1 MLRSLWSGVS
11 GMQAHQIALDVES
24 NNISNVNT
32 VGFKYS
38 RASFVDMLSQIKQI
52 ATSPYK
58 NGLGGQNDYSI
69 GLGVGVE
76 ATTKVFSQGN
86 TQNTDIKTDLAIEGD
101 GFFIVSPDRGIT
113 HNYTRNGE
121 FLFDA
126 NGNLV
131 NTGGY
136 VVQGWIRGELENVEY
151 MTEDDFFKVDHTGP
165 VRSIQI
171 DPAMVMPA
179 KSTSQISLRA
189 NLNSG
194 RHADQMIP
202 LSALDSSIASEVNPE
217 IPIYDSANKLRQISY
232 DMGAVFNAD
241 GDALSLREN
250 QGIWVSYQT
259 AQMRQAVQVVQG
271 GGEGGN
277 NSTIGVNGEDISF
290 TNDSAVTG
298 ISTLVA
304 AQNAINALKDKT
316 GVEAHIDNGMLRLE
330 NQNNRDGDA
339 KTKNILITKGGTG
352 AFVNFK
358 EGDSVVTAFAYQY
371 TNAHDADSASG
382 RFRTSEDLRALMQ
395 QDANVVKNPQVTYA
409 DSTAS
414 VFVRINDYG
423 MFEIENTDDGDNN
436 KVNLALEVS
445 SFYNENVTNNVL
457 LKDVM
462 RGIATNALVE
472 GGDISSS
479 GTFGIATHATS
490 VDVVDSLGSKHTVR
504 FEFYKISGNEWS
516 FRAILPEPAQFLGG
530 SATRPNIFEGGRA
543 VFNSDGSIAG
553 MNPPVLQFDPRN
565 GSTSP
570 QRLELAFGANGT
582 YGGLTSV
589 DRISETYTISQNG
602 YIAGDLVDIRFDAN
616 GTLIGAFSNGKSLA
630 LAQVAL
636 ANFANNAGLQAEG
649 GNIFS
654 QSGNSGEPIVGA
666 PNTGRRG
673 GVSGSKL
680 EMSNV
685 DLSRALTQLIVVQRG
700 FQANSKAV
708 TTSDQILN
716 TLLGLK
722 Q

>member
-1 MLRSLWSGVS
+1 MLKSLWSGVS

-32 VGFKYS
+32 IGFKYS
-38 RASFVDMLSQIKQI
+38 RASFVDMLSQIKHI

-131 NTGGY
+131 NAGGY
-136 VVQGWIRGELENVEY
+136 IVQGWARGELENVEY
-151 MTEDDFFKVDHTGP
+151 MSEDDFFKVDNTGP
-165 VRSIQI
+165 IQNIRI

-179 KSTSQISLRA
+179 KATTSITVRA
-189 NLNSG
+189 NLNAG
-194 RHADQMIP
+194 KKADQMIA
-202 LSALDSSIASEVNPE
+202 LSSLDSSTKTEVNPQVRL
-217 IPIYDSANKLRQISY
+217 YDSANKIQQEAY
-232 DMGAVFNAD
+232 DFGVLFNAD
-241 GDALSLREN
+241 GDALALKEN
-250 QGIWVSYQT
+250 QGIWISYQV
-259 AQMRQAVQVVQG
+259 AQMRQTVTPSAQ
-271 GGEGGN
+271 
-277 NSTIGVNGEDISF
+277 NSTIGINGESVSF

-298 ISTLVA
+298 ISSLVA
-304 AQNAINALKDKT
+304 AQNAINAVSDKT
-316 GVEAHIDNGMLRLE
+316 GVSAYVDNGMLRLE
-330 NQNNRDGDA
+330 NQNNKNGDSSN
-339 KTKNILITKGGTG
+339 KNIFITEGGTG
-352 AFVNFK
+352 VLSNFK
-358 EGDSVVTAFAYQY
+358 EGDSVVTAFSYRY
-371 TNAHDADSASG
+371 TKAEDADSTTG
-382 RFRTSEDLRALMQ
+382 QFRTTEDLRALIQ
-395 QDANVVKNPQVTYA
+395 QDANMIKNPQIQYA

-414 VFVRINDYG
+414 VKVSVNKYG
-423 MFEIENTDDGDNN
+423 MFEMQNLDDGDNLQN
-436 KVNLALEVS
+436 NLNVSIS
-445 SFYNENVTNNVL
+445 SFYSNNITDNVL
-457 LKDVM
+457 FTEAMSGLS
-462 RGIATNALVE
+462 TTSLVE
-472 GGDISSS
+472 GGNATST
-479 GTFGIATHATS
+479 GVFGVATHATS
-490 VDVVDSLGSKHTVR
+490 TDVIDSLGSKHTIR
-504 FEFYKISGNEWS
+504 FEFFKIGDSEWS

-530 SATRPNIFEGGRA
+530 SPIRPNIFEGGRA
-543 VFNSDGSIAG
+543 SFNSDGSLAG
-553 MNPPVLQFDPRN
+553 MNPPVLQFDPKN

-570 QRLELAFGANGT
+570 QRLELAFGDNGT
-582 YGGLTSV
+582 FGGLTSV
-589 DRISETYTISQNG
+589 DRISETYNITGNG
-602 YIAGDLVDIRFDAN
+602 YQAGDLEDIRFDSN
-616 GTLIGAFSNGKSLA
+616 GTLLGAFSNGKALA

-636 ANFANNAGLQAEG
+636 ANFSNNAGLQAEG
-649 GNIFS
+649 GNIYS
-654 QSGNSGEPIVGA
+654 QSGNSGNPIVGA

-673 GVSGSKL
+673 GISGSKL

>member
-52 ATSPYK
+52 AASPYK

-86 TQNTDIKTDLAIEGD
+86 TQNTDVKTDLAIEGE

-113 HNYTRNGE
+113 YNYTRNGE

-136 VVQGWIRGELENVEY
+136 VVQGWTRGELQNVEY

-165 VRSIQI
+165 IKSIQI

-179 KSTSQISLRA
+179 KSSSSISLRA
-189 NLNSG
+189 NLNAG
-194 RHADQMIP
+194 RKADQMIS
-202 LSALDSSIASEVNPE
+202 LSSLDSSTRTEADPQIRL
-217 IPIYDSANKLRQISY
+217 YDSANKLKQVSY
-232 DMGAVFNAD
+232 DVGALFNAD
-241 GDALSLREN
+241 GDALALKEN
-250 QGIWVSYQT
+250 QGIWISYQV
-259 AQMRQAVQVVQG
+259 AQMRQSINPTA
-271 GGEGGN
+271 E
-277 NSTIGVNGEDISF
+277 NSTIGINGETISF
-290 TNDSAVTG
+290 TNDSAVSG
-298 ISTLVA
+298 ISSLVA
-304 AQNAINALKDKT
+304 AQNAINAQSSKT
-316 GVEAHIDNGMLRLE
+316 GVEAFVDNGLLRLE
-330 NQNNRDGDA
+330 NQNNKDGDG
-339 KTKNILITKGGTG
+339 TNKNILITQDGSG
-352 AFVNFK
+352 AFSNFA
-358 EGDSVVTAFAYQY
+358 EGDSVVTAFSYQY
-371 TNAHDADSASG
+371 TKAENADSTSG
-382 RFRTSEDLRALMQ
+382 QFRTTEDLRALMQ
-395 QDANVVKNPQVTYA
+395 QDANMIKNPQIPYA

-414 VFVRINDYG
+414 VFVRVNDFG
-423 MFEIENTDDGDNN
+423 MFEIQNTDDGDDIQNN
-436 KVNLALEVS
+436 LNINIS
-445 SFYNENVTNNVL
+445 SFYSDNITNNVIFKEAMAGL
-457 LKDVM
+457 
-462 RGIATNALVE
+462 ATTSLVE
-472 GGDISSS
+472 GGNTTST
-479 GTFGIATHATS
+479 GVFGVATHATS
-490 VDVVDSLGSKHTVR
+490 VDIVDSLGSKHTVR
-504 FEFYKISGNEWS
+504 FEFFKTGDSEWS
-516 FRAILPEPAQFLGG
+516 FRALLPEPAQFLDG
-530 SATRPNIFEGGRA
+530 SPTRPNIFEGGR
-543 VFNSDGSIAG
+543 VSFNSDGSLAG
-553 MNPPVLQFDPRN
+553 MNPPVLQFDPKN
-565 GSTSP
+565 GSTAP
-570 QRLELAFGANGT
+570 QRLELAFGDNGT
-582 YGGLTSV
+582 FGGLTSV

-602 YIAGDLVDIRFDAN
+602 YQAGDLVDIRFDAN
-616 GTLIGAFSNGKSLA
+616 GTLLGAFSNGKSLA

-654 QSGNSGEPIVGA
+654 QSGNSGEPIIGA

>member
-52 ATSPYK
+52 AASPYK

-69 GLGVGVE
+69 GLGVGIE

-136 VVQGWIRGELENVEY
+136 VVQGWTRGELANVEY
-151 MTEDDFFKVDHTGP
+151 MTEDEFFKVDHTGP
-165 VRSIQI
+165 IRNIQI

-179 KSTSQISLRA
+179 KSTSSISLRA
-189 NLNSG
+189 NLNAG
-194 RHADQMIP
+194 RRADQMIA
-202 LSALDSSIASEVNPE
+202 LSSLDSSTRTIVDPDV
-217 IPIYDSANKLRQISY
+217 PLYDSANKLRQISY
-232 DMGAVFNAD
+232 DMGAIFNAD
-241 GDALSLREN
+241 GDAFALKEN
-250 QGIWVSYQT
+250 QGIWISYQT
-259 AQMRQAVQVVQG
+259 AQMRQAI
-271 GGEGGN
+271 N
-277 NSTIGVNGEDISF
+277 PTTDTSSIGINGEDISF
-290 TNDSAVTG
+290 ANDSAVTG
-298 ISTLVA
+298 ISSLLA
-304 AQNAINALKDKT
+304 AQNAINAVSAKT
-316 GVEAHIDNGMLRLE
+316 GVEAYVDNGMLRLE
-330 NQNNRDGDA
+330 NRNERDGDE
-339 KTKNILITKGGTG
+339 KNKNITITNGGTG
-352 AFVNFK
+352 VLSNFN
-358 EGDSVVTAFAYQY
+358 EGDSVITAFSYRY
-371 TNAHDADSASG
+371 TNAEDADSTSG
-382 RFRTSEDLRALMQ
+382 QFRTTEDLRALMQ
-395 QDANVVKNPQVTYA
+395 QDANMIKDPQTQYA

-414 VFVRINDYG
+414 VFVRVNDYG
-423 MFEIENTDDGDNN
+423 MFELQNSDDGND
-436 KVNLALEVS
+436 VQTDLTVAIS
-445 SFYNENVTNNVL
+445 SFFNDNVTNNVVFTDAMKGL
-457 LKDVM
+457 
-462 RGIATNALVE
+462 ATTSLIE
-472 GGDISSS
+472 GGNITST
-479 GTFGIATHATS
+479 GVFGVATHATS
-490 VDVVDSLGSKHTVR
+490 VDVFDSLGSKHTVR
-504 FEFYKISGNEWS
+504 FEFFKIGDSEWS

-530 SATRPNIFEGGRA
+530 SPARPNIIEGGRA
-543 VFNSDGSIAG
+543 AFNSDGSLAG
-553 MNPPVLQFDPRN
+553 MNPPVLQFDPKN
-565 GSTSP
+565 GSSAP
-570 QRLELAFGANGT
+570 QRLELSFGDNGT
-582 YGGLTSV
+582 FGGLTSV

-602 YIAGDLVDIRFDAN
+602 YQAGDLVDIRFDAN
-616 GTLIGAFSNGKSLA
+616 GTLLGAFSNGKSLA

-649 GNIFS
+649 GNIYS
-654 QSGNSGEPIVGA
+654 QSGNSGDPIVGA

>member
-1 MLRSLWSGVS
+1 MQMLRSLWSGVS
-11 GMQAHQIALDVES
+11 GMQAHQVALDVES

-52 ATSPYK
+52 AASPYK

-69 GLGVGVE
+69 GLGVGID

-165 VRSIQI
+165 IRNIQI

-179 KSTSQISLRA
+179 KATSSISLRA
-189 NLNSG
+189 NLNAG
-194 RHADQMIP
+194 RRADQMIP
-202 LSALDSSIASEVNPE
+202 LSALDSSLKTEVNPE
-217 IPIYDSANKLRQISY
+217 IPIYDSSNSLKQMSY
-232 DMGAVFNAD
+232 DMAALFNAD
-241 GDALSLREN
+241 GDSLALNEN
-250 QGIWVSYQT
+250 QGIWVSYQV
-259 AQMRQAVQVVQG
+259 AQMRQAVIPTAQT
-271 GGEGGN
+271 
-277 NSTIGVNGEDISF
+277 STIGINGENISF
-290 TNDSAVTG
+290 TNDSNVSG
-298 ISTLVA
+298 VSTLIA
-304 AQNAINALKDKT
+304 AQNAINAVKDKT
-316 GVEAHIDNGMLRLE
+316 GVEAYVDNGQLRLE
-330 NQNNRDGDA
+330 NENTKDGDA

-352 AFVNFK
+352 ALDNFK
-358 EGDSVVTAFAYQY
+358 EGDSVITAFSYQY
-371 TNAHDADSASG
+371 TRAEDADSTTG
-382 RFRTSEDLRALMQ
+382 HFRTTEDLRALMQ
-395 QDANVVKNPQVTYA
+395 QDANLVKNPQIAYS

-414 VFVRINDYG
+414 VFVRVNDYG
-423 MFEIENTDDGDNN
+423 MFEIENADDGDNIKN
-436 KVNLALEVS
+436 HLNIAVS
-445 SFYNENVTNNVL
+445 SYYDDNITNNVIFKEAMKGL
-457 LKDVM
+457 S
-462 RGIATNALVE
+462 TTSLVE
-472 GGDISSS
+472 GGNVSST
-479 GTFGIATHATS
+479 GAIGVATHATS
-490 VDVVDSLGSKHTVR
+490 VDVVDSLGSKHTIR
-504 FEFYKISGNEWS
+504 FEFYKIGGSEWS
-516 FRAILPEPAQFLGG
+516 FRAILPEPAQFIGG
-530 SATRPNIFEGGRA
+530 SPTRPNVFEGGRA
-543 VFNSDGSIAG
+543 TFNSDGSLAG
-553 MNPPVLQFDPRN
+553 MNPPVLQFDPKN

-570 QRLELAFGANGT
+570 QRLDLTFGDNGT
-582 YGGLTSV
+582 FGGLTSV
-589 DRISETYTISQNG
+589 DRISETYNITQNG

-616 GTLIGAFSNGKSLA
+616 GTLLGAFSNGKSLA

-649 GNIFS
+649 GNIYS
-654 QSGNSGEPIVGA
+654 QSGNSGEPVVGA

-685 DLSRALTQLIVVQRG
+685 DLSRALTQLIIVQRG

>member
-24 NNISNVNT
+24 NNIANVNT

-38 RASFVDMLSQIKQI
+38 RASFVDMLSQIKRI
-52 ATSPYK
+52 ASSPYK
-58 NGLGGQNDYSI
+58 NGLGGQNDFSI
-69 GLGVGVE
+69 GLGVGIE

-136 VVQGWIRGELENVEY
+136 IVQGWIRGELENVEY
-151 MTEDDFFKVDHTGP
+151 MTEDEFFKVDHTGP
-165 VRSIQI
+165 IRSIQI

-179 KSTSQISLRA
+179 KSTSAISLRA
-189 NLNSG
+189 NLNAG
-194 RHADQMIP
+194 RRADQMIP
-202 LSALDSSIASEVNPE
+202 LAALDSSIATEVDPE
-217 IPIYDSANKLRQISY
+217 IPIYDSKNKLMKISY
-232 DMGAVFNAD
+232 DMGALFNAD
-241 GDALSLREN
+241 GDALALKEN
-250 QGIWVSYQT
+250 QGIWISYQI
-259 AQMRQAVQVVQG
+259 AQMRQAITPTNV
-271 GGEGGN
+271 
-277 NSTIGVNGEDISF
+277 NSSVGINGIEISF
-290 TNDSAVTG
+290 ANDSAATG
-298 ISTLVA
+298 ISTLIA
-304 AQNAINALKDKT
+304 AQNAINAARDRT
-316 GVEAHIDNGMLRLE
+316 GVEAYIDNGMLRIE
-330 NQNNRDGDA
+330 NENNRDGDA
-339 KTKNILITKGGTG
+339 RTKNILITTGGTG
-352 AFVNFK
+352 AFSNFK
-358 EGDSVVTAFAYQY
+358 EGDSVITAFSYQY
-371 TNAHDADSASG
+371 TNAQDADSTSG
-382 RFRTSEDLRALMQ
+382 QFRTTEDLRALMQ
-395 QDANVVKNPQVTYA
+395 QDANLVKNPQIPYG

-414 VFVRINDYG
+414 VFVRVNRYG
-423 MFEIENTDDGDNN
+423 MFEIENADDGDDFKNN
-436 KVNLALEVS
+436 LNIAVS
-445 SFYNENVTNNVL
+445 SFYNDNVSNNVI
-457 LKDVM
+457 LKEAM
-462 RGIATNALVE
+462 KGISTTALVE
-472 GGDISSS
+472 GGNVSST
-479 GTFGIATHATS
+479 GVFGVATHATS

-504 FEFYKISGNEWS
+504 FEFYKIAGSEWS
-516 FRAILPEPAQFLGG
+516 FRAILPEPAQFIGG
-530 SATRPNIFEGGRA
+530 SPTRPNILEGGRA
-543 VFNSDGSIAG
+543 SFNSDGSLAG
-553 MNPPVLQFDPRN
+553 MNPPVLQFDPKN

-570 QRLELAFGANGT
+570 QRLELAFGDNGT
-582 YGGLTSV
+582 FGGLTSV

-616 GTLIGAFSNGKSLA
+616 GTLLGAFSNGKALA

>member
-52 ATSPYK
+52 AASPYK

-136 VVQGWIRGELENVEY
+136 IVQGWIRGELENVEY
-151 MTEDDFFKVDHTGP
+151 MTEDEFFKVDHTGP
-165 VRSIQI
+165 IRNIQI

-179 KSTSQISLRA
+179 KSTSSISLRA
-189 NLNSG
+189 NLNAG
-194 RHADQMIP
+194 RKADQMVSI
-202 LSALDSSIASEVNPE
+202 SALDSSTKTEVNPE
-217 IPIYDSANKLRQISY
+217 IPLYDSTNDLRQIPY
-232 DMGAVFNAD
+232 DMGVLFNAD
-241 GDALSLREN
+241 GDALALKEN
-250 QGIWVSYQT
+250 QGIWISYQI
-259 AQMRQAVQVVQG
+259 AQMRQAVVPTADT
-271 GGEGGN
+271 
-277 NSTIGVNGEDISF
+277 STIGINGVDISF
-290 TNDSAVTG
+290 VNDSNVTG
-298 ISTLVA
+298 ISSLIA
-304 AQNAINALKDKT
+304 AQNAINAQSEIT
-316 GVEAHIDNGMLRLE
+316 GVNAYVDNGMLRIE
-330 NQNNRDGDA
+330 NQNNRDGDG
-339 KTKNILITKGGTG
+339 KNKNILITKGGTG
-352 AFVNFK
+352 ALKNFK
-358 EGDSVVTAFAYQY
+358 EGDSVITAFSYQY
-371 TNAHDADSASG
+371 TKAEDADSTSG
-382 RFRTSEDLRALMQ
+382 QFRTTEDLRALIQ
-395 QDANVVKNPQVTYA
+395 QDANLVKNPQTTYA

-414 VFVRINDYG
+414 VLVRVNDYG
-423 MFEIENTDDGDNN
+423 MFELENKNDGNDVQNN
-436 KVNLALEVS
+436 MRISVS
-445 SFYNENVTNNVL
+445 SFYSENVTNNVL
-457 LKDVM
+457 FKEAMNGL
-462 RGIATNALVE
+462 ATTALVE
-472 GGDISSS
+472 GGNPTST
-479 GTFGIATHATS
+479 GVFGIATHATS
-490 VDVVDSLGSKHTVR
+490 VDVVDSLGSQHTIR
-504 FEFYKISGNEWS
+504 FEFYKTGDSEWS
-516 FRAILPEPAQFLGG
+516 FRAILPEPAQFIGG
-530 SATRPNIFEGGRA
+530 SPTRPNIFEGGRA
-543 VFNSDGSIAG
+543 AFNSDGSLSG
-553 MNPPVLQFDPRN
+553 MNPPVLQFDPKN
-565 GSTSP
+565 GSSAP
-570 QRLELAFGANGT
+570 QRLELSFGDNGT
-582 YGGLTSV
+582 FGGLTSV

-602 YIAGDLVDIRFDAN
+602 YRAGDLVDIRFDAN
-616 GTLIGAFSNGKSLA
+616 GTLLGAFSNGKSLA

-636 ANFANNAGLQAEG
+636 ANFSNNAGLQAEG

-654 QSGNSGEPIVGA
+654 QSGNSGDPIVGA

>member
-24 NNISNVNT
+24 NNIANVNT

-38 RASFVDMLSQIKQI
+38 RASFVDMLSQIKRI
-52 ATSPYK
+52 ASSPYK
-58 NGLGGQNDYSI
+58 NGLGGQNDFSI

-136 VVQGWIRGELENVEY
+136 IVQGWIRGELENVEY
-151 MTEDDFFKVDHTGP
+151 MTEDEFFKVDHTGP
-165 VRSIQI
+165 IRSIQI

-179 KSTSQISLRA
+179 KSTSSISLRA
-189 NLNSG
+189 NLNAG
-194 RHADQMIP
+194 RKADQMVP
-202 LSALDSSIASEVNPE
+202 LSALDSSIATEIDPE
-217 IPIYDSANKLRQISY
+217 IPIYDSANKLRQIAY
-232 DMGAVFNAD
+232 DMGALFNAD
-241 GDALSLREN
+241 GDALALKEN
-250 QGIWVSYQT
+250 QGLWISYQT
-259 AQMRQAVQVVQG
+259 AQMRQNVQNTN
-271 GGEGGN
+271 ET
-277 NSTIGVNGEDISF
+277 STIGINGQEISF

-298 ISTLVA
+298 ISSLIA
-304 AQNAINALKDKT
+304 AQNAINATSDKT
-316 GVEAHIDNGMLRLE
+316 GVEAYIDNGALRLE
-330 NQNNRDGDA
+330 NKNERDGDE
-339 KTKNILITKGGTG
+339 KTKNIIITSGGTG
-352 AFVNFK
+352 ALVNFK
-358 EGDSVVTAFAYQY
+358 EGDSVITAFSYQY
-371 TNAHDADSASG
+371 TNAQDADSTAG
-382 RFRTSEDLRALMQ
+382 QFRTTEDLRALMQ
-395 QDANVVKNPQVTYA
+395 QDANIVKNPQVTYG

-414 VFVRINDYG
+414 VFVSVNRYG
-423 MFEIENTDDGDNN
+423 MFEIENADDGDDIKNN
-436 KVNLALEVS
+436 LNIAVS
-445 SFYNENVTNNVL
+445 SFYNDNITNNVI

-462 RGIATNALVE
+462 RGIATTSLVE
-472 GGDISSS
+472 GGNVASS
-479 GTFGIATHATS
+479 GVFGVATHATS

-516 FRAILPEPAQFLGG
+516 FRAILPEPAQFIGG
-530 SATRPNIFEGGRA
+530 SPTRPNILEGGRA
-543 VFNSDGSIAG
+543 VFNSDGSLAG
-553 MNPPVLQFDPRN
+553 MNPPVLQFDPKN

-570 QRLELAFGANGT
+570 QRLELAFGDNGT
-582 YGGLTSV
+582 FGGLTSV

-616 GTLIGAFSNGKSLA
+616 GTLLGSFTNGKALA

-654 QSGNSGEPIVGA
+654 QSGNSGDPIIGA

>member
-52 ATSPYK
+52 AASPYK
-58 NGLGGQNDYSI
+58 NGLGGQNDFSI
-69 GLGVGVE
+69 GLGVGVN

-136 VVQGWIRGELENVEY
+136 IVQGWTRGELENVEY

-179 KSTSQISLRA
+179 KATSSINLRA
-189 NLNSG
+189 NLNAG
-194 RHADQMIP
+194 KKADQMISI
-202 LSALDSSIASEVNPE
+202 SALDSSTKTSVNPE
-217 IPIYDSANKLRQISY
+217 VALYDSANRLQQTSY
-232 DMGAVFNAD
+232 DVGVLFNAD
-241 GDALSLREN
+241 GDALALKEN
-250 QGIWVSYQT
+250 QGIWISYQI
-259 AQMRQAVQVVQG
+259 AQMRQAVVPSKETSSIG
-271 GGEGGN
+271 IN
-277 NSTIGVNGEDISF
+277 GVNINF
-290 TNDSAVTG
+290 TNDSAASG
-298 ISTLVA
+298 ISSLIA
-304 AQNAINALKDKT
+304 AQNAINAQKDTT
-316 GVEAHIDNGMLRLE
+316 GVEAYVDNGLLRLE
-330 NQNNRDGDA
+330 NKNNRDGDGSN
-339 KTKNILITKGGTG
+339 KNITITKGGSG
-352 AFVNFK
+352 ALSNFK
-358 EGDSVVTAFAYQY
+358 EGDSVITAFSYKY
-371 TNAHDADSASG
+371 TKAEDADSTSG
-382 RFRTSEDLRALMQ
+382 QFRTTEDLRALIQ
-395 QDANVVKNPQVTYA
+395 QDANIIKNPQQKYA

-414 VFVRINDYG
+414 VFVRVNDYG
-423 MFEIENTDDGDNN
+423 MFEIENTDDEND
-436 KVNLALEVS
+436 VDTNLNIAVS
-445 SFYNENVTNNVL
+445 SFYSTNITNNVL
-457 LKDVM
+457 FKEAMSGLS
-462 RGIATNALVE
+462 TSSLVE
-472 GGDISSS
+472 GGNGVST
-479 GTFGIATHATS
+479 GVLGVATHATS
-490 VDVVDSLGSKHTVR
+490 VDVVDSLGSKHTIR
-504 FEFYKISGNEWS
+504 FEFFKTGDSEWS
-516 FRAILPEPAQFLGG
+516 FRAILPEPAQFIGG
-530 SATRPNIFEGGRA
+530 SATRPNILEGGRA
-543 VFNSDGSIAG
+543 AFNSDGSLAG
-553 MNPPVLQFDPRN
+553 MNPPILQFDPKN
-565 GSTSP
+565 GSTAP
-570 QRLELAFGANGT
+570 QRLELSFGDNGT
-582 YGGLTSV
+582 FGGLTSV
-589 DRISETYTISQNG
+589 DRVSETYTIAQNG

-616 GTLIGAFSNGKSLA
+616 GTLLGAFSNGKSLA

-636 ANFANNAGLQAEG
+636 ANFANSAGLQAEG
-649 GNIFS
+649 GNIYS
-654 QSGNSGEPIVGA
+654 QSGNSGDPIVGP

>member
-86 TQNTDIKTDLAIEGD
+86 TQNTDVKTDIAIEGE

-113 HNYTRNGE
+113 RNYTRNGE

-136 VVQGWIRGELENVEY
+136 IVQGWTRGELQNVEY
-151 MTEDDFFKVDHTGP
+151 MSEDEFFKVDHTGP
-165 VRSIQI
+165 IQNIRI

-179 KSTSQISLRA
+179 KATSNISLRA
-189 NLNSG
+189 NLNAG
-194 RHADQMIP
+194 RKADQMIT
-202 LSALDSSIASEVNPE
+202 LSSLDSSTQTEVNPD
-217 IPIYDSANKLRQISY
+217 IRLYDSANKLRQISY
-232 DMGAVFNAD
+232 DMGVLFNSD
-241 GDALSLREN
+241 GDALALKEN
-250 QGIWVSYQT
+250 QGLWISYQT
-259 AQMRQAVQVVQG
+259 AQMRQALNTTA
-271 GGEGGN
+271 E
-277 NSTIGVNGEDISF
+277 NSTIGVNGEMISF

-298 ISTLVA
+298 ISTLIA
-304 AQNAINALKDKT
+304 AQNAINAASNTT
-316 GVEAHIDNGMLRLE
+316 GVEAFVDNGQLRL
-330 NQNNRDGDA
+330 QNKNERDGDA
-339 KTKNILITKGGTG
+339 KNKNIFISTGGTG
-352 AFVNFK
+352 AFGNFK
-358 EGDSVVTAFAYQY
+358 EGDSVVTAFAYRY
-371 TNAHDADSASG
+371 TNAEDADSTSG
-382 RFRTSEDLRALMQ
+382 QFRTTEDLRALMQ
-395 QDANVVKNPQVTYA
+395 QDANMIKNPQTQYA
-409 DSTAS
+409 DSNAS
-414 VFVRINDYG
+414 VFVRVNDYG
-423 MFEIENTDDGDNN
+423 MFEIQNTDDGDNLQN
-436 KVNLALEVS
+436 NLNISVS
-445 SFYNENVTNNVL
+445 SFFTDNVTNNVIFKEAFAGL
-457 LKDVM
+457 T
-462 RGIATNALVE
+462 TNALIE
-472 GGDISSS
+472 GGNATAT
-479 GTFGIATHATS
+479 GVFGVATHATS
-490 VDVVDSLGSKHTVR
+490 EDIIDSLGSKHTIR
-504 FEFYKISGNEWS
+504 FEFFKTGDNEWS
-516 FRAILPEPAQFLGG
+516 FRAILPEPAQFLDG
-530 SATRPNIFEGGRA
+530 SPTRPNIFEGGRA
-543 VFNSDGSIAG
+543 YFNSDGSLAG
-553 MNPPVLQFDPRN
+553 MNPPVLQFDPKN
-565 GSTSP
+565 GSSSP
-570 QRLELAFGANGT
+570 QRLNLAFGANGT
-582 YGGLTSV
+582 FGGLTSV

-602 YIAGDLVDIRFDAN
+602 YQAGDLVDIRFDAN
-616 GTLIGAFSNGKSLA
+616 GTLLGAFSNGKSLA

-654 QSGNSGEPIVGA
+654 QSGNSGEPIIGA

>member
-24 NNISNVNT
+24 NNIANVNT

-38 RASFVDMLSQIKQI
+38 RASFVDMLSQIKRI
-52 ATSPYK
+52 ASSPYK
-58 NGLGGQNDYSI
+58 NGLGGQNDFSI
-69 GLGVGVE
+69 GLGVGIE

-136 VVQGWIRGELENVEY
+136 IVQGWIRGELENVEY
-151 MTEDDFFKVDHTGP
+151 MTEDEFFKVDHTGP
-165 VRSIQI
+165 IRSIQI

-179 KSTSQISLRA
+179 KSTSSISLRA
-189 NLNSG
+189 NLNAG
-194 RHADQMIP
+194 RKADQMVP
-202 LSALDSSIASEVNPE
+202 LSALDSSIATEIDPE
-217 IPIYDSANKLRQISY
+217 IPIYDSANKLRQIAY
-232 DMGAVFNAD
+232 DMGALFNAD
-241 GDALSLREN
+241 GDALALKEN
-250 QGIWVSYQT
+250 QGLWISYQT
-259 AQMRQAVQVVQG
+259 AQMRQNVQNTN
-271 GGEGGN
+271 ET
-277 NSTIGVNGEDISF
+277 STIGINGQEISF

-298 ISTLVA
+298 ISSLIA
-304 AQNAINALKDKT
+304 AQNAINATSDKT
-316 GVEAHIDNGMLRLE
+316 GVEAYIDNGALRLE
-330 NQNNRDGDA
+330 NKNERDGDE
-339 KTKNILITKGGTG
+339 KTKNIIITSGGTG
-352 AFVNFK
+352 ALANFK
-358 EGDSVVTAFAYQY
+358 EGDSVITAFSYQY
-371 TNAHDADSASG
+371 TNAQDADSTAG
-382 RFRTSEDLRALMQ
+382 QFRTTEDLRALMQ
-395 QDANVVKNPQVTYA
+395 QDANIVKNPQVTYG

-414 VFVRINDYG
+414 VFVSVNRYG
-423 MFEIENTDDGDNN
+423 MFEIENADDGDDIKNN
-436 KVNLALEVS
+436 LNIAVS
-445 SFYNENVTNNVL
+445 SFYNDNITNNVI

-462 RGIATNALVE
+462 RGIATTSLVE
-472 GGDISSS
+472 GGNVASS
-479 GTFGIATHATS
+479 GVFGVATHATS

-516 FRAILPEPAQFLGG
+516 FRAILPEPAQFIGG
-530 SATRPNIFEGGRA
+530 SPTRPNILEGGRA
-543 VFNSDGSIAG
+543 VFNSDGSLAG
-553 MNPPVLQFDPRN
+553 MNPPVLQFDPKN

-570 QRLELAFGANGT
+570 QRLELAFGDNGT
-582 YGGLTSV
+582 FGGLTSV

-616 GTLIGAFSNGKSLA
+616 GTLLGSFTNGKALA

-654 QSGNSGEPIVGA
+654 QSGNSGDPIIGA

>member
-52 ATSPYK
+52 AASPYK

-136 VVQGWIRGELENVEY
+136 VVQGWTRGELENVEY

-165 VRSIQI
+165 IKNIQI

-179 KSTSQISLRA
+179 KSSSQITLRA
-189 NLNSG
+189 NLNAG
-194 RHADQMIP
+194 RKADQMVAI
-202 LSALDSSIASEVNPE
+202 SSLDSSTRTEVDPQSRL
-217 IPIYDSANKLRQISY
+217 YDSANRLRQVSY
-232 DMGAVFNAD
+232 DVGALFNAD
-241 GDALSLREN
+241 GDALSLKEN
-250 QGIWVSYQT
+250 QGIWISYQV
-259 AQMRQAVQVVQG
+259 AQMRQAITPSI
-271 GGEGGN
+271 E
-277 NSTIGVNGEDISF
+277 NSTIGINGETISV

-298 ISTLVA
+298 ISSLVA
-304 AQNAINALKDKT
+304 AQNAINAQSDKT
-316 GVEAHIDNGMLRLE
+316 GVEAFVDNGLLRLE
-330 NQNNRDGDA
+330 NQNNKDGDGVN
-339 KTKNILITKGGTG
+339 KNIFITSGGNG
-352 AFVNFK
+352 IFSNFK
-358 EGDSVVTAFAYQY
+358 EGDNVVTAFSYQY
-371 TNAHDADSASG
+371 TKAEDADSTTG
-382 RFRTSEDLRALMQ
+382 QFRTTEDLRALMQ
-395 QDANVVKNPQVTYA
+395 QDANMIKNPQIQYA

-414 VFVRINDYG
+414 VFVSVNDYG
-423 MFEIENTDDGDNN
+423 MFEIQNTDDGDDIQNN
-436 KVNLALEVS
+436 LNINIS
-445 SFYNENVTNNVL
+445 SYYSDNVTNNVI
-457 LKDVM
+457 LKDALA
-462 RGIATNALVE
+462 GLATTSLVE
-472 GGDISSS
+472 GGNSTST
-479 GTFGIATHATS
+479 GVFGVATHATS
-490 VDVVDSLGSKHTVR
+490 VDIVDSLGSTHNVR
-504 FEFYKISGNEWS
+504 FEFFKTGDSEWS
-516 FRAILPEPAQFLGG
+516 FRAILPEPAQFIGG
-530 SATRPNIFEGGRA
+530 SPTRPNIFEGGRA
-543 VFNSDGSIAG
+543 SFNSDGSLAG
-553 MNPPVLQFDPRN
+553 MNPPVLQFDPKN

-570 QRLELAFGANGT
+570 QRLELAFGDNGT
-582 YGGLTSV
+582 FGGLTSV
-589 DRISETYTISQNG
+589 DRISETYNIAQNG
-602 YIAGDLVDIRFDAN
+602 YQAGDLVDIRFDAN
-616 GTLIGAFSNGKSLA
+616 GTLLGAFSNGKSLA

-654 QSGNSGEPIVGA
+654 QSGNSGDPIIGA

>member
-1 MLRSLWSGVS
+1 MLKSLWSGVS

-52 ATSPYK
+52 AASPYK
-58 NGLGGQNDYSI
+58 NGLGGQNDFSI
-69 GLGVGVE
+69 GLGVGVN

-101 GFFIVSPDRGIT
+101 GFFIISPDRGIT

-165 VRSIQI
+165 IRNIQI

-179 KSTSQISLRA
+179 KASSSISLRA
-189 NLNSG
+189 NLNAG
-194 RHADQMIP
+194 RKVDDLIAV
-202 LSALDSSIASEVNPE
+202 SALDSSTRTEVDPE
-217 IPIYDSANKLRQISY
+217 IELYDSANRVKQVAY
-232 DMGAVFNAD
+232 DMGVLFTAD
-241 GDALSLREN
+241 GDALALKEN
-250 QGIWVSYQT
+250 QGLWISYQV
-259 AQMRQAVQVVQG
+259 AQMRQAI
-271 GGEGGN
+271 ESTKD
-277 NSTIGVNGEDISF
+277 NSSVGINGVEIAFS
-290 TNDSAVTG
+290 NDSAVTG
-298 ISTLVA
+298 ISSLVA
-304 AQNAINALKDKT
+304 AQNAINANSEKT
-316 GVEAHIDNGMLRLE
+316 GVEAYVDNGLLRLE
-330 NQNNRDGDA
+330 NKNNRDGDGSN
-339 KTKNILITKGGTG
+339 KNIIITDDGKG
-352 AFVNFK
+352 AFDNFK
-358 EGDSVVTAFAYQY
+358 NGDSVITAFAYRY
-371 TNAHDADSASG
+371 TKAQDADSTSG
-382 RFRTSEDLRALMQ
+382 QFRTTEDLRALIQ
-395 QDANVVKNPQVTYA
+395 QDANIIKNPQVEYA

-414 VFVRINDYG
+414 VLVSINDYG
-423 MFEIENTDDGDNN
+423 MFEMTNVDDNDDV
-436 KVNLALEVS
+436 KTNLNVAITS
-445 SFYNENVTNNVL
+445 YYSDNVTNNVL
-457 LKDVM
+457 LKEVM
-462 RGIATNALVE
+462 SGLATTSLIE
-472 GGDISSS
+472 GGPSTNT
-479 GTFGIATHATS
+479 GVLGVATHATS
-490 VDVVDSLGSKHTVR
+490 VDVVDSLGSKHTMR
-504 FEFYKISGNEWS
+504 FEFFKIGDSEWS
-516 FRAILPEPAQFLGG
+516 FRAILPEPAQFIGG
-530 SATRPNIFEGGRA
+530 TPTRPNIFEGGRA
-543 VFNSDGSIAG
+543 AFNSDGSLAG
-553 MNPPVLQFDPRN
+553 MNPPVLQFDPKN
-565 GSTSP
+565 GSSAP
-570 QRLELAFGANGT
+570 QRIELAFGDNGT
-582 YGGLTSV
+582 FGGLTSV
-589 DRISETYTISQNG
+589 DRVSETYTISDNG
-602 YIAGDLVDIRFDAN
+602 YVAGDLEDIRFDAN
-616 GTLIGAFSNGKSLA
+616 GTLLGAFSNGKSLA

-636 ANFANNAGLQAEG
+636 ANFSNNAGLQAEG
-649 GNIFS
+649 GNIYS
-654 QSGNSGEPIVGA
+654 QSGNSGDPIIGA

>member
-52 ATSPYK
+52 AASPYK

-136 VVQGWIRGELENVEY
+136 IVQGWIRGELENVEY
-151 MTEDDFFKVDHTGP
+151 MTEDEFFKVDHTGP
-165 VRSIQI
+165 IRNIQI

-179 KSTSQISLRA
+179 KSTSSISLRA
-189 NLNSG
+189 NLNAG
-194 RHADQMIP
+194 RKADQMVSI
-202 LSALDSSIASEVNPE
+202 SALDSSTKTEVNPE
-217 IPIYDSANKLRQISY
+217 IPLYDSTNDLRQIPY
-232 DMGAVFNAD
+232 DMGVLFNAD
-241 GDALSLREN
+241 GDALALKEN
-250 QGIWVSYQT
+250 QGIWISYQI
-259 AQMRQAVQVVQG
+259 AQMRQAVVPTADT
-271 GGEGGN
+271 
-277 NSTIGVNGEDISF
+277 STIGINGVDISF
-290 TNDSAVTG
+290 VNDSNVTG
-298 ISTLVA
+298 ISSLIA
-304 AQNAINALKDKT
+304 AQNAINAQSEIT
-316 GVEAHIDNGMLRLE
+316 GVNAYVDNGMLRIE
-330 NQNNRDGDA
+330 NQNNRDGDG
-339 KTKNILITKGGTG
+339 KNKNILITKGGTG
-352 AFVNFK
+352 ALKNFK
-358 EGDSVVTAFAYQY
+358 EGDSVITAFSYQY
-371 TNAHDADSASG
+371 TKAEDADSTSG
-382 RFRTSEDLRALMQ
+382 QFRTTEDLRALIQ
-395 QDANVVKNPQVTYA
+395 QDANLVKNPQITYA

-414 VFVRINDYG
+414 VLVRVNDYG
-423 MFEIENTDDGDNN
+423 MFELENKNDGNDVQNN
-436 KVNLALEVS
+436 MRISVS
-445 SFYNENVTNNVL
+445 SFYSENVTNNVL
-457 LKDVM
+457 FKEAMNGL
-462 RGIATNALVE
+462 ATTALVE
-472 GGDISSS
+472 GGNPTST
-479 GTFGIATHATS
+479 GVFGIATHATS
-490 VDVVDSLGSKHTVR
+490 VDVVDSLGSQHTIR
-504 FEFYKISGNEWS
+504 FEFYKTGDSEWS
-516 FRAILPEPAQFLGG
+516 FRAILPEPAQFIGG
-530 SATRPNIFEGGRA
+530 SPTRPNIFEGGRA
-543 VFNSDGSIAG
+543 AFNSDGSLSG
-553 MNPPVLQFDPRN
+553 MNPPVLQFDPKN
-565 GSTSP
+565 GSSAP
-570 QRLELAFGANGT
+570 QRLELSFGDNGT
-582 YGGLTSV
+582 FGGLTSV

-602 YIAGDLVDIRFDAN
+602 YRAGDLVDIRFDAN
-616 GTLIGAFSNGKSLA
+616 GTLLGAFSNGKSLA

-636 ANFANNAGLQAEG
+636 ANFSNNAGLQAEG

-654 QSGNSGEPIVGA
+654 QSGNSGDPIVGA

>member
-52 ATSPYK
+52 AASPYK

-69 GLGVGVE
+69 GLGVGVD

-86 TQNTDIKTDLAIEGD
+86 TQNTDIKTDIAIEGD

-165 VRSIQI
+165 IRNIQI

-179 KSTSQISLRA
+179 KASSSISLRA
-189 NLNSG
+189 NLNAG
-194 RHADQMIP
+194 RRADNGVAI
-202 LSALDSSIASEVNPE
+202 SALDSSTKTEVNPE
-217 IPIYDSANKLRQISY
+217 IPIYDSANKLKQISY
-232 DMGAVFNAD
+232 DMGAIFNAD
-241 GDALSLREN
+241 YDALGLKEN
-250 QGIWVSYQT
+250 QGIWISYQV
-259 AQMRQAVQVVQG
+259 AQMRQAVTPSVDT
-271 GGEGGN
+271 
-277 NSTIGVNGEDISF
+277 SSIGINGEEISF
-290 TNDSAVTG
+290 KNDSNITG
-298 ISTLVA
+298 ISTIVA
-304 AQNAINALKDKT
+304 AQNAINAHKDKT
-316 GVEAHIDNGMLRLE
+316 GVEAFVDNGLLRLE
-330 NQNNRDGDA
+330 NQNTRDGDA

-352 AFVNFK
+352 ALSNFN
-358 EGDSVVTAFAYQY
+358 EGDSVVTAFSYQY
-371 TNAHDADSASG
+371 TKSNDADSTSG
-382 RFRTSEDLRALMQ
+382 QFRTTEDLRALMQ
-395 QDANVVKNPQVTYA
+395 QDANLVKNPQTQYS

-414 VFVRINDYG
+414 VLVKVNDYG
-423 MFEIENTDDGDNN
+423 MFEMQNNDDGDDVKNN
-436 KVNLALEVS
+436 LHISVS

-457 LKDVM
+457 FKEAM
-462 RGIATNALVE
+462 AGIATTSLVE
-472 GGDISSS
+472 GGNSTST
-479 GTFGIATHATS
+479 GVFVVANHATS
-490 VDVVDSLGSKHTVR
+490 VDVVDSLGSKHTLR
-504 FEFYKISGNEWS
+504 FEFYKTGDSEWS
-516 FRAILPEPAQFLGG
+516 FRAILPEPAQFIGG
-530 SATRPNIFEGGRA
+530 SPTRPNIFEGGSA
-543 VFNSDGSIAG
+543 SFNSDGSLAG
-553 MNPPVLQFDPRN
+553 MNPPVLQFDPKN

-570 QRLELAFGANGT
+570 QRIELSFGDNGT
-582 YGGLTSV
+582 FGGLTSV
-589 DRISETYTISQNG
+589 DRISETYTISDNG

-616 GTLIGAFSNGKSLA
+616 GTLLGAFSNGKSLA

-636 ANFANNAGLQAEG
+636 ANFSNNAGLQAEG
-649 GNIFS
+649 GNIYS
-654 QSGNSGEPIVGA
+654 QSGNSGDPIVGA

>member
-1 MLRSLWSGVS
+1 MLKSLWSGVS

-38 RASFVDMLSQIKQI
+38 RASFVDMLSQIKHI
-52 ATSPYK
+52 AASPYK

-69 GLGVGVE
+69 GLGVGVD

-86 TQNTDIKTDLAIEGD
+86 TQNTDVKTDVAIEGD

-113 HNYTRNGE
+113 YNYTRNGE

-136 VVQGWIRGELENVEY
+136 IVQGWTRGELQNVEY
-151 MTEDDFFKVDHTGP
+151 MTEDEFFKVDHTGP
-165 VRSIQI
+165 IKNIQI

-179 KSTSQISLRA
+179 KSSSSISLRA
-189 NLNSG
+189 NLNAG
-194 RHADQMIP
+194 RKADQMIA
-202 LSALDSSIASEVNPE
+202 LSSLDSSTKTEVNPQ
-217 IPIYDSANKLRQISY
+217 IRLYDSANVLRQVSY
-232 DMGAVFNAD
+232 DMGAIFNTD
-241 GDALSLREN
+241 GEALALKEN
-250 QGIWVSYQT
+250 QGIWISYQI
-259 AQMRQAVQVVQG
+259 AQMRQAINPTA
-271 GGEGGN
+271 E
-277 NSTIGVNGEDISF
+277 NSSIGINGVDISF

-298 ISTLVA
+298 ISSLIA
-304 AQNAINALKDKT
+304 AQNAINAQSHKT
-316 GVEAHIDNGMLRLE
+316 GVEAFVDNGLLRLE
-330 NQNNRDGDA
+330 NQNNKDGDA
-339 KTKNILITKGGTG
+339 SNKNILISSGGSG
-352 AFVNFK
+352 AFANFVQ
-358 EGDSVVTAFAYQY
+358 GDSVVTAFNYRY
-371 TNAHDADSASG
+371 TKAEDADSTTG
-382 RFRTSEDLRALMQ
+382 QFRTSEDLRALIQ
-395 QDANVVKNPQVTYA
+395 QDANIVKNPQVQYA

-414 VFVRINDYG
+414 VFVKVNDYG
-423 MFEIENTDDGDNN
+423 MFEMQNTDDNDDVQNN
-436 KVNLALEVS
+436 LNITIS
-445 SFYNENVTNNVL
+445 SFYSDNVTNNVIF
-457 LKDVM
+457 KDAM
-462 RGIATNALVE
+462 SGLATNSLVE
-472 GGDISSS
+472 GGSATST
-479 GTFGIATHATS
+479 GVFGVATHATS
-490 VDVVDSLGSKHTVR
+490 VDIVDSLGSKHTIR
-504 FEFYKISGNEWS
+504 FEFFKTGDSDWS
-516 FRAILPEPAQFLGG
+516 FRAILPEPAQFIDG
-530 SATRPNIFEGGRA
+530 SPTRPNIFEGGRA
-543 VFNSDGSIAG
+543 SFNSDGSLAG
-553 MNPPVLQFDPRN
+553 MNPPILQFDPKN
-565 GSTSP
+565 GSSAP
-570 QRLELAFGANGT
+570 QRLELAFGDNGT
-582 YGGLTSV
+582 FGGLTSV

-602 YIAGDLVDIRFDAN
+602 YQAGDLVDIRFDSN
-616 GTLIGAFSNGKSLA
+616 GTLLGAFSNGKSLA

-636 ANFANNAGLQAEG
+636 ANFSNNAGLQAEG

-654 QSGNSGEPIVGA
+654 QSGNSGEPIIGA